1 MQSYLT
7 EEGQIQKEIKLQRE
21 ATKGLLVSAPSASD
35 GKQEKKKA
43 ADQVTVLG
51 SSDSA
56 IALPKLD
63 SSSVEG
69 LQGPTLEEKMRDL
82 GVVEEKVVSNK
93 NVPKSGSLQQVL
105 VQALQTS
112 DNALLEQCLL
122 VRSLPPSFTIL
133 ACLIVCVVFFFQV
146 RDLSVIQKTVE
157 RLPPP
162 FVIPF
167 LTHLIDKFQKAPNR
181 GAILGVWIRITIT
194 YHTAYLMTV

>member
-21 ATKGLLVSAPSASD
+21 TTKGLLVSAPSASD

-133 ACLIVCVVFFFQV
+133 ACLIVWYCFFSGSRFVSHPEDCREAAPSFCDSLFDPPYRQV
-146 RDLSVIQKTVE
+146 SKGTKQGRHPGCLD
-157 RLPPP
+157 
-162 FVIPF
+162 
-167 LTHLIDKFQKAPNR
+167 
-181 GAILGVWIRITIT
+181 
-194 YHTAYLMTV
+194 

>member
-122 VRSLPPSFTIL
+122 VSSLPPSLSFHPLGTSH
-133 ACLIVCVVFFFQV
+133 CVCIVLFCFVFFI
-146 RDLSVIQKTVE
+146 SGS
-157 RLPPP
+157 RLVGHPKDCREAAPSFCDSLLDPPYRQISKGTKQGRHP
-162 FVIPF
+162 GC
-167 LTHLIDKFQKAPNR
+167 LD
-181 GAILGVWIRITIT
+181 
-194 YHTAYLMTV
+194 